1 MTKLLL
7 SAIFIC
13 GVEGMQAQDQTIR
26 VEYED
31 MGKVRMLAAQYDLQ
45 QRQQREEMYAKN
57 YDVAIKNFSTFTSQL
72 GQLEKFTTNPKI
84 LKEIEKAHKQ
94 NERLFE
100 MYKRR
105 NYNTE
110 FYKLENTIKKI
121 AISVDAYKEEE

>member
-1 MTKLLL
+1 MKKLLL

-13 GVEGMQAQDQTIR
+13 GVAGMQAQDQTIR

-100 MYKRR
+100 RYKRR